1 MRRLTPIVLLLLL
14 LGAACTQPA
23 ETKYELFTSDEG
35 RFQAEFPSTPKREAV
50 TVTAQG
56 TTLSLIALTSGTPT
70 EAVSVSF
77 VDYPQG
83 VNDDNRA
90 AVLNGAA
97 SGSAS
102 TLTGTLASNKPT
114 TFLGYSALDFVVNSD
129 SGKATARTFL
139 IGPRLYLLQVVQTGE
154 DEEESAS
161 FRKLLGTFKAFPGP
175 SPTPAASPAPG
186 ASPAASGTAA
196 VVPSVV
202 APSSTPAAGFSTPVS
217 PSLFPIPQRS

>member
-1 MRRLTPIVLLLLL
+1 MRRISPIVLLLVL
-14 LGAACTQPA
+14 LGAACTQAP
-23 ETKYELFTSDEG
+23 ETKYKLITSDEG
-35 RFQAEFPSTPKREAV
+35 RFQAEFASTPKREAV
-50 TVTAQG
+50 SVTAQG

-83 VNDDNRA
+83 VTDDNRA

-102 TLTGTLASNKPT
+102 TLSGTLASNKPT
-114 TFLGYSALDFVVNSD
+114 NFLGYPAVDFVVNSE
-129 SGKATARTFL
+129 SGNATARTFL

-154 DEEESAS
+154 QEEESAS
-161 FRKLLGTFKAFPGP
+161 YRKLLGTFKAFPGP
-175 SPTPAASPAPG
+175 SPTPAANPTPG
-186 ASPAASGTAA
+186 ASPAAGAPAPAA
-196 VVPSVV
+196 V
-202 APSSTPAAGFSTPVS
+202 APSPIPTSGLSTPVS